1 MNCYKYI
8 TLSLFCVL
16 FLFSSFRHEKK
27 RYGETIITQRG
38 DEITFSIPKEREV
51 IVGNKVK
58 RKVTTE
64 KPKPVLINGEKIYHH
79 EDDEKDRWKGT
90 EADIKTVDEY
100 RLFRKMIDSA
110 IATEIGHLPPGYYQY
125 EMSNMVVDER
135 GYIAYYETK
144 GIVQYHPASNP
155 FTKSRT
161 TPVNPTSAYIINGII
176 ARQANKMRYTPLIIN
191 DESIA
196 YLTAFGYSYDHSD

>member
-1 MNCYKYI
+1 MSCCRRI
-8 TLSLFCVL
+8 TIAALCAL
-16 FLFSSFRHEKK
+16 FLLSSFRQEKEN
-27 RYGETIITQRG
+27 YGETIVTKRG
-38 DEITFSIPKEREV
+38 DEITFTRPKEREV
-51 IVGNKVK
+51 QVGNKLK

-64 KPKPVLINGEKIYHH
+64 KPKPVLINGKKIYHH
-79 EDDEKDRWKGT
+79 EDDEKDLWKGT
-90 EADIKTVDEY
+90 EADTKTIEEY
-100 RLFRKMIDSA
+100 LLFRKMIDSA
-110 IATEIGHLPPGYYQY
+110 IATEITHLPPGYYQY

-155 FTKSRT
+155 FTKPRT

-176 ARQANKMRYTPLIIN
+176 ARQANKIRYTSLIIN
-191 DESIA
+191 GEPTA

>member
-1 MNCYKYI
+1 MNCCKHI
-8 TLSLFCVL
+8 TLSLLCTL
-16 FLFSSFRHEKK
+16 LLFSSFRHE
-27 RYGETIITQRG
+27 RESYGETIVTTRG
-38 DEITFSIPKEREV
+38 DEITFSKPKEREV
-51 IVGNKVK
+51 LVGNKVK

-64 KPKPVLINGEKIYHH
+64 KPKPVLINGKKIYHH
-79 EDDEKDRWKGT
+79 EDDEKNQWKDT
-90 EADIKTVDEY
+90 EADIKTVEEY
-100 RLFRKMIDSA
+100 LFFRKMIDSA
-110 IATEIGHLPPGYYQY
+110 IAKEIAHLPPGYYQY

-155 FTKSRT
+155 FTKHRT
-161 TPVNPTSAYIINGII
+161 TPVNRTSAYIINGII

-191 DESIA
+191 GKPIA